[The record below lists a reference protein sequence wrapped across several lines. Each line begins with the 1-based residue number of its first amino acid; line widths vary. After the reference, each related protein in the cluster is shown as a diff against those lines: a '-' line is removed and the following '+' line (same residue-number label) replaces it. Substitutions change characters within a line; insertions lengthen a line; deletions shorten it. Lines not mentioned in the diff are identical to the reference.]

1 MDEIY
6 WLALKNVPQV
16 GNVTFRRLLE
26 HFGTPE
32 KVLAASEQELAQVKG
47 ILPGVVASLLRHDGI
62 AWAQKEWE
70 RIGKTGARILTLHA
84 PDYPELLR
92 TLSDPPP
99 LLYVKG
105 IVPKSDTAIA
115 IVGSRHASAY
125 GLAATQKF
133 VRELAAHGITVVSGM
148 ARGVDAAAHKSALR
162 EKCPTIGV
170 LGCGI
175 DIVYP
180 RENRQIFSEM
190 AARGTLVSEFPI
202 GTSPLAENF
211 PRRNRIIS
219 GLSHGVLV
227 VEAAEGSGSLITA
240 QCALE
245 QGRDV
250 YAVPGAI
257 HSVNS
262 RGTNRLIKQG
272 AKLVESVEDI
282 LEDLFPRTSGA
293 APASGFSGTVFS
305 PHEAV
310 VFSLL
315 STTPLHIDEISTR
328 SALTV
333 AEVSAILLRLELNGV
348 ISQLP
353 GKQFLLA

>member
-6 WLALKNVPQV
+6 WLALKSVPLV
-16 GNVTFRRLLE
+16 GNVTFRRLLD

-32 KVLAASEQELAQVKG
+32 KVLAASEQELQQVKG
-47 ILPGVVASLLRHDGI
+47 ILPAVVNSLLQHDGM
-62 AWAQKEWE
+62 AWAHKE
-70 RIGKTGARILTLHA
+70 RDRARKAGAEILTLCA
-84 PDYPELLR
+84 PDYPKVLLNVP
-92 TLSDPPP
+92 DPPP

-105 IVPKSDTAIA
+105 ELPQSDTAIA
-115 IVGSRHASAY
+115 IVGSRRASPY
-125 GLAATQKF
+125 GLATTRKF
-133 VRELAAHGITVVSGM
+133 AAELAAHGITVVSGM
-148 ARGVDAAAHKSALR
+148 ARGVDTEAHKSALL
-162 EKCPTIGV
+162 ENGPTIGV

-180 RENRQIFSEM
+180 RENRRLFGEM
-190 AARGTLVSEFPI
+190 ADRGALVSEFPL

-219 GLSHGVLV
+219 GLSRGVLV

-250 YAVPGAI
+250 YAIPGAI
-257 HSVNS
+257 HSANS

-272 AKLVESVEDI
+272 AKLVESLEDI
-282 LEDLFPRTSGA
+282 IEDLSPRADTTPPA
-293 APASGFSGTVFS
+293 AAVPGTVFS
-305 PHEAV
+305 PREAT

-315 STTPLHIDEISTR
+315 STSPLHIDEISAR